1 MGKFTQA
8 DLAVYGLKAKDLA
21 SFELIDSTCQVRLYT
36 STNCTGS
43 SILRRT
49 SEKLLSTAYTDK
61 VCSIVVE
68 PNPTIPT
75 SIQEIN
81 SNTPKSQNHEDI
93 YNLNGQRLNK
103 IQKGINIVD
112 GKKIMVK

>member
-21 SFELIDSTCQVRLYT
+21 SFELVDSTCQVRLYT

-49 SEKLLSTAYTDK
+49 SAKLLSTAYTDK

-68 PNPTIPT
+68 PNPTAIK
-75 SIQEIN
+75 EIN
-81 SNTPKSQNHEDI
+81 SDTPKNKNHEAI

-103 IQKGINIVD
+103 IHKGINIVD